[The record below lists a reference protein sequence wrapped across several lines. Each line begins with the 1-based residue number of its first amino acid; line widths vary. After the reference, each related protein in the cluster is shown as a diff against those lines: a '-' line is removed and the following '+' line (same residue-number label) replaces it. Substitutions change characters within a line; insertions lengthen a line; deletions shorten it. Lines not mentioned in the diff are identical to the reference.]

1 VPAAEEKPEE
11 AALETP
17 ALEAAPIEATL
28 DAD

>member
-17 ALEAAPIEATL
+17 AFEAPIEATL